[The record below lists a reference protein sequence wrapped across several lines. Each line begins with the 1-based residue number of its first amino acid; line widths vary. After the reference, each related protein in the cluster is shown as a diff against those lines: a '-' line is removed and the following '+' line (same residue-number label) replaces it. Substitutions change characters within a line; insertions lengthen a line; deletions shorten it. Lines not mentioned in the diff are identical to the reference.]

1 MGGVASIVAVIFGVI
16 WTIAASAMGAPFFFP
31 LFGVVFIIMGIVQ
44 AVYHFKNATSKNRY
58 SAFDITDAHEETDP
72 LNERFGR
79 QSVANSNEN
88 RAVDGNGG
96 FCPYCGLPAKNDYA
110 FCRKCGKK
118 I

>member
-1 MGGVASIVAVIFGVI
+1 MDNCSLSNGR
-16 WTIAASAMGAPFFFP
+16 PFFFP

-88 RAVDGNGG
+88 RAVDGNVVSALTAAYL
-96 FCPYCGLPAKNDYA
+96 PRMTTRSVENAEKDLRKRVAIIDNTLPA
-110 FCRKCGKK
+110 
-118 I
+118 